1 MKTTIDI
8 ADPIL
13 AQAREV
19 AARRGTTLKAL
30 VEEALRQVLAQERR
44 PKKRFRLRTHTFK
57 GNGLQ
62 AGLTWG
68 DWDTFRG
75 LAYEGRGG

>member
-13 AQAREV
+13 KRAKKLARD
-19 AARRGTTLKAL
+19 RHTTLKAV
-30 VEEALRQVLAQERR
+30 VENALRDALAAEER
-44 PKKRFRLRTHTFK
+44 PKPAFRLTTRTCK

-62 AGLTWG
+62 AGLSWG
-68 DWDTFRG
+68 DWASIASA
-75 LAYEGRGG
+75 AYEGRGG